1 MYIDGIDLCIAC
13 MKPLKH
19 LQRCDEC
26 GFQQESYQ
34 TIPKYLFP
42 GTILR
47 ERYVL
52 GKVIGEGSFGITY
65 IGWDKLLETQ
75 VAVKEYFPVD
85 HVNRSVIPGSN
96 TEVHVF
102 EGKEKEEYE
111 KQLEKYLNEAKRLS
125 RFNHLQGV
133 VSICDFFHE
142 NNTAYIVMEY
152 VDGISVKKYVEEN
165 GRIDGK
171 QVLELMAPVMDSL
184 LEIHKTGLIHR
195 DISPDNILLTKAGE
209 LVLIDFGSARNTNF
223 NSDKSLTIVFKR
235 GFSPEEQYRSRGMQ
249 GVWSDIYALCATI
262 YYMLMGKAPLE
273 ALERIFEDEMPS
285 IVDIPNINLSVKQK
299 RVIMKG
305 ISVRAEERYQ
315 DISELKEA
323 LYHGDDEKKCL
334 KLRWWQ
340 GTLILL
346 SAISIVAALGYWG
359 KYCGNNEA
367 STVGVS
373 EQPVSASPIAV
384 SVETEDVEEKE
395 PKLEKIKIPNVVGMK
410 YKKAKRKLKKA
421 GFQVEVKWK
430 RNNVS
435 RGTVLKQSQ
444 KQGWKVLKSSKILL
458 TVSKGEKIQTVVPSP
473 TASSVKKPSAPAF
486 DGAIN

>member
-1 MYIDGIDLCIAC
+1 MYVDGMDLCIAC
-13 MKPLKH
+13 MQPRKH
-19 LQRCDEC
+19 EEKCDVC
-26 GFQQESYQ
+26 GFDERKYQ
-34 TIPKYLFP
+34 SIPKYLSP

-65 IGWDKLLETQ
+65 IGWDKLLEIQ
-75 VAVKEYFPVD
+75 VAVKEYFPVE
-85 HVNRSVIPGSN
+85 HVNRSLIPGNN

-102 EGKEKEEYE
+102 EGEEKEEYE
-111 KQLEKYLNEAKRLS
+111 KQLEKYLDEAKRLS

-133 VSICDFFHE
+133 VSVCDFFHE

-152 VDGISVKKYVEEN
+152 VNGISVKKYVETN
-165 GRIDGK
+165 GRMDGK
-171 QVLELMAPVMDSL
+171 QVLQLMAPVMDSL
-184 LEIHKTGLIHR
+184 LEIHETGLIHR
-195 DISPDNILLTKAGE
+195 DISPDNMLLTKDGE

-262 YYMLMGKAPLE
+262 YYMLTGKAPLE

-285 IVDIPNINLSVKQK
+285 ILDMPDIDLSVQQK

-315 DISELKEA
+315 SMSELKTA
-323 LYHGDDEKKCL
+323 LYEENVGKKRW
-334 KLRWWQ
+334 KIRWWQ
-340 GTLILL
+340 GILGL
-346 SAISIVAALGYWG
+346 LFVIGIGAVLGHLPDR
-359 KYCGNNEA
+359 NSEDQDV
-367 STVGVS
+367 STNCVS
-373 EQPVSASPIAV
+373 EQTVSVSPSAI
-384 SVETEDVEEKE
+384 SVETEAVEEE
-395 PKLEKIKIPNVVGMK
+395 PKPEKVKIPNVVGMK
-410 YKKAKRKLKKA
+410 YKKAKKKLEKA
-421 GFQVEVKWK
+421 GFQVRIKWK
-430 RNNVS
+430 KNNET

-444 KQGWKVLKSSKILL
+444 KQGMRVLKSSKIML
-458 TVSKGEKIQTVVPSP
+458 TISKGKEFQNVVSSP
-473 TASSVKKPSAPAF
+473 TTSPAKKPSVPTF